1 MIWPARLQLQTDV
14 SHFLT
19 FSHFFSLARSLPLQG
34 VWPFFSLSH
43 CFMKFTEAVP
53 EIKDM
58 LESDLP
64 RSAVVKWLE
73 QSANISTATAYR
85 WISKAESGPVAEA
98 REQAVEAL
106 LGIMAKRSSRDD
118 DTGVI
123 EVAALLLKARG

>member
-1 MIWPARLQLQTDV
+1 MRFDD
-14 SHFLT
+14 
-19 FSHFFSLARSLPLQG
+19 
-34 VWPFFSLSH
+34 
-43 CFMKFTEAVP
+43 AVP

-98 REQAVEAL
+98 REQAIGKL
-106 LGIMAKRSSRDD
+106 LEIMNKRSQREDD
-118 DTGVI
+118 EGVLQ
-123 EVAALLLKARG
+123 VASILLKAKG